1 MSYPRKGSKVWKG
14 RAKRLIYTH
23 LDTYNRLFA
32 TLDIDA
38 RLKMTQK
45 PRIGRKQ
52 RETNEFQATR

>member
-14 RAKRLIYTH
+14 KAKRLIYTH
-23 LDTYNRLFA
+23 LDMYNRLFS
-32 TLDIDA
+32 TLGMDE

-52 RETNEFQATR
+52 KETDGF